1 MTPKNHKMWRMSQ
14 REDKVL
20 KKEGKTR
27 KIVQDIKDQTISI
40 LEVFN
45 PRGFVKYELTDEIIS
60 FNYLQKFITD
70 EDRYEI
76 ENNMKNII
84 EINFPDNPLGISL
97 RQKHYFNQ
105 ADTKWLEKRSIE
117 FVGHISM
124 LKESDLFILGAS
136 ISFIE
141 EINEVLEIFELK
153 LGMEK
158 DHLLSYD
165 LLSS

>member
-45 PRGFVKYELTDEIIS
+45 PRGFVKYELTDEI
-60 FNYLQKFITD
+60 
-70 EDRYEI
+70 
-76 ENNMKNII
+76 
-84 EINFPDNPLGISL
+84 
-97 RQKHYFNQ
+97 
-105 ADTKWLEKRSIE
+105 
-117 FVGHISM
+117 
-124 LKESDLFILGAS
+124 
-136 ISFIE
+136 
-141 EINEVLEIFELK
+141 FELK